1 MASSRG
7 PDLGMRVS
15 SESLFHLGTSS
26 FFSDEVNRVRFTKIG
41 SAMSHPPC

>member
-1 MASSRG
+1 MASSPG
-7 PDLGMRVS
+7 PGVGVGGS